1 MRADRHPSAMEVVE
15 RSMALDSPCAS
26 TEARA
31 GRGPA
36 FVEGFV
42 FIGHLTNA
50 GQEAERYYAIGQGCA
65 LMLDPKVLPTCV
77 AGADALLNQQVEV
90 SLVKAR

>member
-1 MRADRHPSAMEVVE
+1 VVSRRAFFA
-15 RSMALDSPCAS
+15 ALLPVYTTS
-26 TEARA
+26 TR
-31 GRGPA
+31 
-36 FVEGFV
+36 EGFV